1 MICDGPS
8 PCERADCS
16 SRDESFF
23 PSTACAELEAKLVF
37 PTCWDGQRLGSENMM
52 VCGQARL
59 APARLRCEGGNG
71 LISRW
76 TPLQDHVAYD
86 VEEGRFDADCPSSH
100 PVKIPEIHLYFRISD
115 YQGGEYT
122 FSDGTSI
129 FHAQPGLSTRVW
141 LNPLSIRVRPRV
153 ARGETPDA

>member
-1 MICDGPS
+1 MAKPASPLHACDVKGVMVFFRGGP
-8 PCERADCS
+8 A
-16 SRDESFF
+16 
-23 PSTACAELEAKLVF
+23 
-37 PTCWDGQRLGSENMM
+37 
-52 VCGQARL
+52 
-59 APARLRCEGGNG
+59 
-71 LISRW
+71 
-76 TPLQDHVAYD
+76 LQDHVAYD